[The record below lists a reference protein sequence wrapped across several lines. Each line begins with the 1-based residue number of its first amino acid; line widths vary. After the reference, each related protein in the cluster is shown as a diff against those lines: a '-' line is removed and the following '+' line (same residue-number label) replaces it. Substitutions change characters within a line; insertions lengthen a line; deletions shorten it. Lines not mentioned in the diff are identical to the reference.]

1 MPPAGAAGSGPQ
13 PTPTQWAALP
23 HSHYNSLNSV
33 DDTKS
38 ESHTDTETDDES
50 DHQNTDSDIEKAQ
63 DNQKHIEK
71 QHNSENNIDKQN
83 QRKPTK
89 MTITPENIT
98 EYTSEI
104 EDNNDKQNDTTNKK
118 RQVNQQLFNNQNITQ
133 RKTRPQQTQN
143 KKNKNLYW
151 IDNLPPDVTEDN
163 YPTLNNNS
171 KQKQPPPLKP
181 NTQTSQDTTIIEETL
196 ISQQPTNEENEIDFL
211 SPTIISKPY
220 QSSTPD
226 PIDTLSSTVNQNQKQ
241 QIYNTEILMP
251 QLYKKGKIIKQETI
265 HDAALKLTQKLAKLN
280 YRGTGFLSNATEEER
295 ELSPYLCIIN

>member
-1 MPPAGAAGSGPQ
+1 
-13 PTPTQWAALP
+13 
-23 HSHYNSLNSV
+23 
-33 DDTKS
+33 
-38 ESHTDTETDDES
+38 
-50 DHQNTDSDIEKAQ
+50 
-63 DNQKHIEK
+63 
-71 QHNSENNIDKQN
+71 
-83 QRKPTK
+83 